1 MQQRVKFSLSANFR
15 LKTLM
20 TSNAAPQ
27 PPGRGSYGPSRVT
40 TTPHQRDKDTEQHAK
55 KPTHYKHHVRNK
67 NYNGIIDGAGLLSEC
82 SLEEILSLAKPPH
95 GLKSL
100 TSVKI
105 SCEYYCEH

>member
-55 KPTHYKHHVRNK
+55 KSTHYKHHVTNK

-82 SLEEILSLAKPPH
+82 SLEESLSLAKPPH